1 MLFRYLQ
8 SIGKSLMLPVA
19 VLPAAAILFRFGK
32 IDYAS
37 DFHLGSVGVWINT
50 YIAPF
55 LDAGG
60 SAIFDNLPLIFAIS
74 IGIGIGGDAVAAL
87 SAVIAF
93 LVMEYVF
100 QNVIVVFS
108 EWPILNDEI
117 DMGVMGGIIA
127 GIVASYFYKR
137 FHQIQL
143 PDWLGFFSGKRFV
156 PIVTS
161 VAMVFIAIGL
171 GLIWGPVQA
180 TFNSIGQNITDLG
193 GISAFIYTTLNR
205 LLIPF
210 GLHHVLNNIAWFQ
223 VGTYVDVS
231 GKVFQGDIDRFFGG
245 DPEAGLYMTGFFPIM
260 MFALPAAA
268 LAIVHTAKKENK
280 KYISSIFISAALASF
295 LTGITEPLEFAFMF
309 TAPLL
314 YAAHAVLAGVSAYV
328 VAELEIRHGFGFSAG
343 FIDYVLNY
351 PLAEKPLWLIPIGL
365 AFGVIYYTLFR
376 FMIIRFNI
384 MTPGRESNL
393 GIDNRLLPTFPTV
406 LEKKNTKNKTFIDHA
421 NHVIEAL
428 GAVTNIDSID
438 ACITRLRVIVHN
450 EQAVQDKRLKELGA
464 AGVIRLGNGSIQV
477 VFGMEAEKLKDYI
490 KAKL

>member
-1 MLFRYLQ
+1 MLFKYLQ
-8 SIGKSLMLPVA
+8 SIGRSLMLPVA

-32 IDYAS
+32 IDYAT

-93 LVMEYVF
+93 LVMDYVF
-100 QNVIVVFS
+100 QNVIIVFGD
-108 EWPILNDEI
+108 WPMLNDEI

-127 GIVASYFYKR
+127 GIIASYCYKR

-143 PDWLGFFSGKRFV
+143 PNWLGFFSGKRFV

-161 VAMVFIAIGL
+161 IAMVFIAIGL

-223 VGTYVDVS
+223 VGTYVNET
-231 GKVFQGDIDRFFGG
+231 GQVFQGDIDRFFGG
-245 DPEAGLYMTGFFPIM
+245 DPQAGLYMTGFFPIM

-280 KYISSIFISAALASF
+280 KYVSSIFISAALASF

-314 YAAHAVLAGVSAYV
+314 YAAHALLAGISAYV
-328 VAELEIRHGFGFSAG
+328 VTELEIRHGFGFSAG

-351 PLAEKPLWLIPIGL
+351 PLAEKPLLLIPIGL
-365 AFGVIYYTLFR
+365 VFSAIYYTLFR
-376 FMIIRFNI
+376 FMIVRFNI
-384 MTPGRESNL
+384 ITPGRESNL
-393 GIDNRLLPTFPTV
+393 GIDNNLQPAVATV
-406 LEKKNTKNKTFIDHA
+406 TATKGTKNKTFNEHA
-421 NHVIEAL
+421 NKVIEAL
-428 GAVTNIDSID
+428 GAVTNIESID
-438 ACITRLRVIVHN
+438 ACITRLRVVVHSELGVN
-450 EQAVQDKRLKELGA
+450 DKRLKELGA
-464 AGVIRLGNGSIQV
+464 AGVIHLGGGSIQV

-490 KAKL
+490 KTKL

>member
-19 VLPAAAILFRFGK
+19 VLPAAAILLRFGN

-60 SAIFDNLPLIFAIS
+60 SAIFENLPLIFAIS

-87 SAVIAF
+87 SSVIAF
-93 LVMEYVF
+93 LVMDYVF
-100 QNVIVVFS
+100 QNVTIVFS
-108 EWPILNDEI
+108 EWSMLESDI
-117 DMGVMGGIIA
+117 DMGVIGGIIA
-127 GIVASYFYKR
+127 GVVASYCYKR
-137 FHQIQL
+137 FHHIQL
-143 PDWLGFFSGKRFV
+143 PSWLGFFSGKRFV

-180 TFNSIGQNITDLG
+180 TLNSVGENITDLG
-193 GISAFIYTTLNR
+193 GISAFIYTTMNR

-223 VGTYVDVS
+223 VGTFVNSS
-231 GKVFQGDIDRFFGG
+231 GQIYQGDINRFFAG

-280 KYISSIFISAALASF
+280 KFVSSIFFSAALASF

-314 YAAHAVLAGVSAYV
+314 YLAHAILSGISAYV
-328 VAELEIRHGFGFSAG
+328 VSELEIRHGFGFSAG

-351 PLAEKPLWLIPIGL
+351 PLAEKPLLLIPIGL
-365 AFGVIYYTLFR
+365 VFGVIYYTLFR
-376 FMIIRFNI
+376 FIIVRFNI
-384 MTPGRESNL
+384 MTPGRETNMDKL
-393 GIDNRLLPTFPTV
+393 APAIATV
-406 LEKKNTKNKTFIDHA
+406 SATKNTKNDTFTERA
-421 NHVIEAL
+421 YNVIEAL
-428 GAVTNIDSID
+428 GEARNIVSID
-438 ACITRLRVIVHN
+438 ACITRLRVVVHS
-450 EQAVQDKRLKELGA
+450 EQDVDEKRLKELGA
-464 AGVIRLGNGSIQV
+464 AAVIRLGKGSIQV
-477 VFGMEAEKLKDYI
+477 VLGTEAEKIKDYI
-490 KAKL
+490 KTKL